1 MNYFYKET
9 EDIMERFEL
18 VTERIDEIPSES
30 ELPDKLQAYFNTVA
44 AFTQDVRVV
53 LQKAIAE
60 ELMERSLQECEADA
74 KRIFERFMP
83 SNYEESFL
91 NPAYA
96 VSQLGQELGGLL
108 STLYYQMSVIIRDS
122 FAGRLDSYTAW
133 CELFVQIYG
142 ICCMEEED
150 KYRAEAVQEAI
161 YSYRF
166 DNAATDTYESI
177 SAMILPEIDTYTSI
191 IMKSDLMDDRYMYST
206 GLYVG
211 DNELK
216 IAAHLRTLPQESI
229 DAMARTFVEGYI
241 KGFETTGKDI
251 SIKDTVQLH
260 VPLGFDLITRS
271 AIRQFNEAGLSCTL
285 RIGKSGRDY
294 YSSAFNKQMDYDH
307 KEDKAFFFDKAMA
320 DHDLE
325 CIKNAFEKHKEK
337 AAVYGGPA
345 VIETFGDVPFE
356 PKNKAE
362 NPKLSDKQ
370 NKLNVYFMS
379 SQGQIINDYI
389 HGDERSFT
397 IIAYPIPE
405 IGEDFKEIFDETVVV
420 NTLDYEL
427 YKNIQQYII
436 DALDQGEAVHVT
448 GRGDNHTD
456 ITVKLQELTDPA
468 TQTIF
473 ENCVADVN
481 IPVGEVFTSPKLE
494 GTKGVLHVT
503 KVYLNELCYR
513 NLELTFEDGK
523 ITEYTCSNFEAEE
536 ENKKLIKDNVLF
548 KHDTLPLGE
557 FAIGTN
563 TTAYR
568 MGQRFG
574 IADKLPI
581 LIAEKTGPHFAV
593 GDTCYSHAED
603 VVMRNPDGKECIA
616 RDNSFSLLRKEGK
629 FEEAYFNCHTDI
641 TIPYDELGDIT
652 VLKADGTTISII
664 EKGRFVLPG
673 TEELNKALI

>member
-60 ELMERSLQECEADA
+60 ELMERSLQECETDA

-142 ICCMEEED
+142 ICCMEDED
-150 KYRAEAVQEAI
+150 KYRVESVQEAI
-161 YSYRF
+161 YSFRF

-211 DNELK
+211 ENELK

-325 CIKNAFEKHKEK
+325 CIRNAFEKHKEK

-379 SQGQIINDYI
+379 SQGQMINEYI

-427 YKNIQQYII
+427 YKNIQKYII

-481 IPVGEVFTSPKLE
+481 IPVGEVFTSPKLV

-673 TEELNKALI
+673 TEELNKALN